1 MKLILNIFMFV
12 FLLNSSVYA
21 QKGKLIVE
29 IREFKNTKGLA
40 RVVLFNQSKGFPS
53 EYQYGIRSKS
63 IKLDT
68 TLIYVVFDSLDYG
81 KYALSVLHDENKNGK
96 MDTNFIGIPKEGYGV
111 SNNINPKMRA
121 PRFDEA
127 MFSLGV
133 SEKELKISLSYR

>member
-63 IKLDT
+63 IKLE
-68 TLIYVVFDSLDYG
+68 VN
-81 KYALSVLHDENKNGK
+81 A
-96 MDTNFIGIPKEGYGV
+96 
-111 SNNINPKMRA
+111 
-121 PRFDEA
+121 
-127 MFSLGV
+127 
-133 SEKELKISLSYR
+133 